1 MKHLHA
7 SLHPEDLASLARL
20 YDTHKRPKRIVK
32 PFGHCTFSLDF
43 TIMAKKTPSNIRQ
56 AEVTI
61 DLVAKAAGVSR
72 ATVSRVMNGTAKVSP
87 EREKAVKKAIA
98 KYNFTPNATARR
110 LAGGRS
116 GLIALLMEESSEE
129 FFLNPFWG
137 QVVQGF
143 SSAIADA
150 GLHPLLLIRPKSGTE
165 DSLFSTLQA
174 GQMDGLAIF
183 SWHRPLK
190 SFEKMLDPKMAV
202 VFGGDLGG
210 SKKYP
215 FVDVDNVKGG
225 YLATKHLIDSGC
237 KNIVTITG
245 DLKLQSGRDR
255 LDGYEKAIT
264 SSGLKLNDE
273 FIIHGDYTQSKA
285 EELIRQLL
293 KKKVKFDGVFAGN
306 DLSAVG
312 VINVLLQNG
321 ITVPGKVKV
330 VGFDDSP
337 VANKNQPSITTIRQ
351 PIRELGA
358 QVAESLLAILDGK
371 EVEDKILDVKLI
383 KRESS
388 AIKKLN

>member
-1 MKHLHA
+1 MANKSSYSA
-7 SLHPEDLASLARL
+7 RHP
-20 YDTHKRPKRIVK
+20 
-32 PFGHCTFSLDF
+32 
-43 TIMAKKTPSNIRQ
+43 
-56 AEVTI
+56 EVTI

-165 DSLFSTLQA
+165 DSLFATLQA

-183 SWHRPLK
+183 SWHRPVK
-190 SFEKMLDPKMAV
+190 TFEKMLDPKMAV

-225 YLATKHLIDSGC
+225 VIATKHLIESGC

-255 LDGYEKAIT
+255 LDGYEKALT
-264 SSGLKLNDE
+264 DAGLKVQDQLV
-273 FIIHGDYTQSKA
+273 IHGDYTQSKA
-285 EELIRQLL
+285 EDLTRKLL
-293 KKKVKFDGVFAGN
+293 KSKIKFDGIFAAN

-321 ITVPGKVKV
+321 ISVPGKVKV

-337 VANKNQPSITTIRQ
+337 VASRNQPSITTVRQ

-358 QVAESLLAILDGK
+358 EVAASLLAILDGN
-371 EVEDKILDVKLI
+371 EVEDKMLDVKLI

-388 AIKKLN
+388 ATK

>member
-1 MKHLHA
+1 MSKSSKGA
-7 SLHPEDLASLARL
+7 A
-20 YDTHKRPKRIVK
+20 
-32 PFGHCTFSLDF
+32 G
-43 TIMAKKTPSNIRQ
+43 Q

-72 ATVSRVMNGTAKVSP
+72 ATVSRVMNGSAKVSP

-143 SSAIADA
+143 STAITEA

-165 DSLFSTLQA
+165 DSLFATLQA

-183 SWHRPLK
+183 SWHRPVK
-190 SFEKMLDPKMAV
+190 SFEKMLDPKMAI

-225 YLATKHLIDSGC
+225 FLATRHLIDSGC

-255 LDGYEKAIT
+255 LDGYEQALKSA
-264 SSGLKLNDE
+264 GLKISDDL
-273 FIIHGDYTQSKA
+273 IIHGDYTQSKA
-285 EELIRQLL
+285 EELTRRLL
-293 KKKVKFDGVFAGN
+293 KNKTKFDGVFAAN

-312 VINVLLQNG
+312 VISVLLQNG
-321 ITVPGKVKV
+321 ISVPGKVKV

-337 VANKNQPSITTIRQ
+337 VASRNQPSITTIRQ

-358 QVAESLLAILDGK
+358 EVAASLLALLDGK
-371 EVEDKILDVKLI
+371 EVEDKMLDVKLI
-383 KRESS
+383 KRESTS
-388 AIKKLN
+388 TK

>member
-1 MKHLHA
+1 MRSPTASHA
-7 SLHPEDLASLARL
+7 EH
-20 YDTHKRPKRIVK
+20 V
-32 PFGHCTFSLDF
+32 
-43 TIMAKKTPSNIRQ
+43 
-56 AEVTI
+56 EVTI
-61 DLVAKAAGVSR
+61 DQVAKAAKVSP
-72 ATVSRVMNGTAKVSP
+72 ATVSRVLNGTAKVSP
-87 EREKAVKKAIA
+87 EKENAVRKAVA
-98 KYNFTPNATARR
+98 KYKFTPNATARR

-143 SSAIADA
+143 SSAIAEA

-165 DSLFSTLQA
+165 DTLFSTLQA

-237 KNIVTITG
+237 RNIVTITG

-264 SSGLKLNDE
+264 TAGLKLNDE
-273 FIIHGDYTQSKA
+273 LIIHGDYTQSKA

-293 KKKVKFDGVFAGN
+293 KKKIKFDGVFAGN

-321 ITVPGKVKV
+321 IAVPSKVKV

-383 KRESS
+383 KREST

>member
-1 MKHLHA
+1 M
-7 SLHPEDLASLARL
+7 
-20 YDTHKRPKRIVK
+20 T
-32 PFGHCTFSLDF
+32 
-43 TIMAKKTPSNIRQ
+43 MAKQSPKTIRQ

-61 DLVAKAAGVSR
+61 DLVAKTAGVSR

-87 EREKAVKKAIA
+87 DREKAVKKAIA

-225 YLATKHLIDSGC
+225 YLATKHLIGSGC

-264 SSGLKLNDE
+264 SAGLKLNDE

-293 KKKVKFDGVFAGN
+293 KKKIKFDGVFAGN

-321 ITVPGKVKV
+321 ISVPGKVKV

-358 QVAESLLAILDGK
+358 QVAESLLAILNGQ

-388 AIKKLN
+388 TSKKPN

>member
-1 MKHLHA
+1 M
-7 SLHPEDLASLARL
+7 
-20 YDTHKRPKRIVK
+20 T
-32 PFGHCTFSLDF
+32 
-43 TIMAKKTPSNIRQ
+43 MAKQSQKTIRQ
-56 AEVTI
+56 ADVTI

-87 EREKAVKKAIA
+87 ERVKAVNKAIA
-98 KYNFTPNATARR
+98 KFNFTPNATARR

-143 SSAIADA
+143 SSTIAEA

-165 DSLFSTLQA
+165 DTLFSTLQA

-210 SKKYP
+210 SKRYP

-237 KNIVTITG
+237 RNIVTITG

-255 LDGYEKAIT
+255 LDGYEKAF
-264 SSGLKLNDE
+264 SGAGLKLRDE
-273 FIIHGDYTQSKA
+273 LVIHGDYTQSKA
-285 EELIRQLL
+285 EELTRQLV
-293 KKKVKFDGVFAGN
+293 KKKTKFDGVFAGN

-321 ITVPGKVKV
+321 IAVPGMVKV

-358 QVAESLLAILDGK
+358 QVAESLLAILDGQ
-371 EVEDKILDVKLI
+371 EVEDKVLDVKLI

-388 AIKKLN
+388 TSRKQN

>member
-1 MKHLHA
+1 M
-7 SLHPEDLASLARL
+7 
-20 YDTHKRPKRIVK
+20 TMPKQS
-32 PFGHCTFSLDF
+32 P
-43 TIMAKKTPSNIRQ
+43 KTIRQ

-61 DLVAKAAGVSR
+61 DLVAKTAGVSR

-87 EREKAVKKAIA
+87 DREKAVKKAIA

-225 YLATKHLIDSGC
+225 YLATKHLIGSGC

-264 SSGLKLNDE
+264 SAGLKLNDE

-285 EELIRQLL
+285 EELIRLLL
-293 KKKVKFDGVFAGN
+293 KKKIKFDGVFAGN

-321 ITVPGKVKV
+321 ISVPGKVKV

-358 QVAESLLAILDGK
+358 QVAESLLAILDGQ

-388 AIKKLN
+388 TSKKPN

>member
-1 MKHLHA
+1 MG
-7 SLHPEDLASLARL
+7 
-20 YDTHKRPKRIVK
+20 KRPTKSI
-32 PFGHCTFSLDF
+32 G
-43 TIMAKKTPSNIRQ
+43 Q
-56 AEVTI
+56 ADVTI
-61 DLVAKAAGVSR
+61 DLVAKSAGVSR
-72 ATVSRVMNGTAKVSP
+72 ATVSRVLNGTAKVSP

-98 KYNFTPNATARR
+98 KYNFKPNATARR

-143 SSAIADA
+143 STAIADA

-165 DSLFSTLQA
+165 DSLFATLQA

-190 SFEKMLDPKMAV
+190 SFEKMLDPRMAV

-264 SSGLKLNDE
+264 AAGLKISDQL
-273 FIIHGDYTQSKA
+273 IIHGDYTQSKA
-285 EELIRQLL
+285 EELTRQLV
-293 KKKVKFDGVFAGN
+293 KNKTKFDGVFAGN

-312 VINVLLQNG
+312 AINVLLQNG
-321 ITVPGKVKV
+321 ISVPGKVKV

-337 VANKNQPSITTIRQ
+337 IANKNQPSITTIRQ

-358 QVAESLLAILDGK
+358 QVAESLLAILDGQ

-388 AIKKLN
+388 TSRKQN

>member
-1 MKHLHA
+1 MYSEWIEFVIMSKKLMGA
-7 SLHPEDLASLARL
+7 A
-20 YDTHKRPKRIVK
+20 THTEI
-32 PFGHCTFSLDF
+32 
-43 TIMAKKTPSNIRQ
+43 
-56 AEVTI
+56 TI
-61 DLVAKAAGVSR
+61 DQVAKAANVSP
-72 ATVSRVMNGTAKVSP
+72 ATVSRVLNGTAKVSA
-87 EREKAVKKAIA
+87 EKEKAVRKAVA

-143 SSAIADA
+143 SSAITDA

-190 SFEKMLDPKMAV
+190 SFEKMLDPKMVV

-225 YLATKHLIDSGC
+225 YLATKHLIESGC
-237 KNIVTITG
+237 RNIVTITG

-255 LDGYEKAIT
+255 LDGYEKAINEA
-264 SSGLKLNDE
+264 GMKIRDE
-273 FIIHGDYTQSKA
+273 LVIHGDYTQSKA

-293 KKKVKFDGVFAGN
+293 KQKVKFDGVFAGN
-306 DLSAVG
+306 DLSALG
-312 VINVLLQNG
+312 VINVLSQNG
-321 ITVPGKVKV
+321 VAVPGKVKV

-337 VANKNQPSITTIRQ
+337 VASRNQPSITTIRQ
-351 PIRELGA
+351 PTRELGA
-358 QVAESLLAILDGK
+358 QVAHTLLEILDGQ

-383 KRESS
+383 KRQSTR
-388 AIKKLN
+388 AK

>member
-1 MKHLHA
+1 
-7 SLHPEDLASLARL
+7 
-20 YDTHKRPKRIVK
+20 
-32 PFGHCTFSLDF
+32 
-43 TIMAKKTPSNIRQ
+43 MAKKLNVATQQ
-56 AEVTI
+56 AEITI
-61 DLVAKAAGVSR
+61 DQVARAAKVSP
-72 ATVSRVMNGTAKVSP
+72 ATVSRVLNGTAKVSADK
-87 EREKAVKKAIA
+87 EKAVRKAVA

-143 SSAIADA
+143 STAITDA

-174 GQMDGLAIF
+174 GQMDGIAIF
-183 SWHRPLK
+183 SWHRPLR

-215 FVDVDNVKGG
+215 YVDVDNVKGG

-255 LDGYEKAIT
+255 LDGYEKALT
-264 SSGLKLNDE
+264 SAGMKINDQLV
-273 FIIHGDYTQSKA
+273 IHGDYTQSKA
-285 EELIRQLL
+285 EELIRQIL
-293 KKKVKFDGVFAGN
+293 KRKIKFAGVFAGN

-321 ITVPGKVKV
+321 ISVPGKVKV

-337 VANKNQPSITTIRQ
+337 VASRNQPSITTIRQ

-358 QVAESLLAILDGK
+358 QVAQSLLAILDG
-371 EVEDKILDVKLI
+371 EIVEDKVLDVKLI
-383 KRESS
+383 KRQSS
-388 AIKKLN
+388 GAK

>member
-1 MKHLHA
+1 M
-7 SLHPEDLASLARL
+7 
-20 YDTHKRPKRIVK
+20 PKQS
-32 PFGHCTFSLDF
+32 P
-43 TIMAKKTPSNIRQ
+43 KTIRQ

-61 DLVAKAAGVSR
+61 DLVAKTAGVSR

-87 EREKAVKKAIA
+87 DREKAVKKAIA

-225 YLATKHLIDSGC
+225 YLATKHLIGSGC

-264 SSGLKLNDE
+264 SAGLKLNDE

-285 EELIRQLL
+285 EELIRLLL
-293 KKKVKFDGVFAGN
+293 KKKIKFDGVFAGN

-321 ITVPGKVKV
+321 ISVPGKVKV

-358 QVAESLLAILDGK
+358 QVAESLLAILDGQ

-388 AIKKLN
+388 TSKKLN

>member
-1 MKHLHA
+1 
-7 SLHPEDLASLARL
+7 
-20 YDTHKRPKRIVK
+20 
-32 PFGHCTFSLDF
+32 
-43 TIMAKKTPSNIRQ
+43 MAKKLNVATQQ
-56 AEVTI
+56 AEITI
-61 DLVAKAAGVSR
+61 DQVARAAKVSP
-72 ATVSRVMNGTAKVSP
+72 ATVSRVLNGTAKVSADK
-87 EREKAVKKAIA
+87 EKAVRKAVA

-143 SSAIADA
+143 STAITDA

-183 SWHRPLK
+183 SWHRPLR

-215 FVDVDNVKGG
+215 YVDVDNVKGG

-255 LDGYEKAIT
+255 LDGYEKALT
-264 SSGLKLNDE
+264 SAGMKINDQLV
-273 FIIHGDYTQSKA
+273 IHGDYTQSKA

-293 KKKVKFDGVFAGN
+293 KRKIKFDGVFAGN
-306 DLSAVG
+306 DLSALG
-312 VINVLLQNG
+312 AINVLLQNG

-337 VANKNQPSITTIRQ
+337 IASRNQPSITTIRQ

-358 QVAESLLAILDGK
+358 QVAQSLLAILDGE
-371 EVEDKILDVKLI
+371 EVEDKVLDVKLI
-383 KRESS
+383 KRQSS
-388 AIKKLN
+388 GAK

>member
-1 MKHLHA
+1 MFNVYNRDKSGRCCKVRRLLILSKRQRASHLTTER
-7 SLHPEDLASLARL
+7 LGLEIVTPKDLASG
-20 YDTHKRPKRIVK
+20 TH
-32 PFGHCTFSLDF
+32 G
-43 TIMAKKTPSNIRQ
+43 
-56 AEVTI
+56 EVTI
-61 DLVAKAAGVSR
+61 DLIAKAAGVSR

-143 SSAIADA
+143 SSTIADA
-150 GLHPLLLIRPKSGTE
+150 GLHPLILIRPKSGTE
-165 DSLFSTLQA
+165 NSLFTTLKA

-183 SWHRPLK
+183 SWHRPVK
-190 SFEKMLDPKMAV
+190 SFEKMLDPRMAV

-225 YLATKHLIDSGC
+225 LLATKHLIDSGC
-237 KNIVTITG
+237 KNIVALTG
-245 DLKLQSGRDR
+245 DLKLQSARDR
-255 LDGYEKAIT
+255 LDGYEQALRTAGI
-264 SSGLKLNDE
+264 KLNDDLVV
-273 FIIHGDYTQSKA
+273 HGDYTQSKA
-285 EELIRQLL
+285 EELTRRLV
-293 KKKVKFDGVFAGN
+293 KNKVKFDGVFAAN

-312 VINVLLQNG
+312 VISVLLQNG
-321 ITVPGKVKV
+321 VTVPERVKV

-337 VANKNQPSITTIRQ
+337 VASRNQPSITTIRQ

-358 QVAESLLAILDGK
+358 EVAVSLLAILNGK
-371 EVEDKILDVKLI
+371 TVEDKMLDVKLI
-383 KRESS
+383 KRQSS
-388 AIKKLN
+388 VIK

>member
-1 MKHLHA
+1 MA
-7 SLHPEDLASLARL
+7 S
-20 YDTHKRPKRIVK
+20 
-32 PFGHCTFSLDF
+32 
-43 TIMAKKTPSNIRQ
+43 KTPQNSRQ
-56 AEVTI
+56 TDVTI

-72 ATVSRVMNGTAKVSP
+72 ATVSRVMNGSAKVSK
-87 EREKAVKKAIA
+87 ERELAVKKAIA

-143 SSAIADA
+143 STAIADA
-150 GLHPLLLIRPKSGTE
+150 GLHPMLLIRPKSGTE
-165 DSLFSTLQA
+165 DSLFATLQA

-190 SFEKMLDPKMAV
+190 SFEKMLDPKMPV

-255 LDGYEKAIT
+255 LDGYEKALIDA
-264 SSGLKLNDE
+264 GIKIEDN

-285 EELIRQLL
+285 EELTRKLL
-293 KKKVKFDGVFAGN
+293 KSKVKFDGVVAGN

-312 VINVLLQNG
+312 VINMLLQNG
-321 ITVPGKVKV
+321 ISVPGKVKI

-337 VANKNQPSITTIRQ
+337 VASRNQPSITSIRQ
-351 PIRELGA
+351 PIRQLGA
-358 QVAESLLAILDGK
+358 EVAESLLSLLDGQR
-371 EVEDKILDVKLI
+371 VEDKMLDVKLI

-388 AIKKLN
+388 SSKKLN

>member
-1 MKHLHA
+1 
-7 SLHPEDLASLARL
+7 
-20 YDTHKRPKRIVK
+20 
-32 PFGHCTFSLDF
+32 
-43 TIMAKKTPSNIRQ
+43 MAKKKSGDNLHI
-56 AEVTI
+56 EITI
-61 DLVAKAAGVSR
+61 DQVAKAAKVSP
-72 ATVSRVMNGTAKVSP
+72 ATVSRVLNGTAKVSADK
-87 EREKAVKKAIA
+87 ERAVRKAVA

-143 SSAIADA
+143 STAISEA

-183 SWHRPLK
+183 SWHRPLR

-215 FVDVDNVKGG
+215 YVDVDNVKGG
-225 YLATKHLIDSGC
+225 YLATKHLIDTRC

-255 LDGYEKAIT
+255 LDGYEKAI
-264 SSGLKLNDE
+264 SHAGLKLNDNL
-273 FIIHGDYTQSKA
+273 ILHGDYTQSKA

-293 KKKVKFDGVFAGN
+293 KKKTKFDGVFAGN
-306 DLSAVG
+306 DLSALG

-321 ITVPGKVKV
+321 IAVPGKVKV

-337 VANKNQPSITTIRQ
+337 VASRNQPSITTIRQ

-358 QVAESLLAILDGK
+358 QVAASLLAILDGQ

-383 KRESS
+383 KRQSS
-388 AIKKLN
+388 GTK

>member
-1 MKHLHA
+1 VSARKQPKRCSAGSGPGSPGHC
-7 SLHPEDLASLARL
+7 LASRL
-20 YDTHKRPKRIVK
+20 SIRRLIRPVPLESVIV
-32 PFGHCTFSLDF
+32 
-43 TIMAKKTPSNIRQ
+43 AKKIVGITQHTEI
-56 AEVTI
+56 TI
-61 DLVAKAAGVSR
+61 DQVAKAAKVSP
-72 ATVSRVMNGTAKVSP
+72 ATVSRVLNGTAKVSA
-87 EREKAVKKAIA
+87 EKEKAVRKAVA

-143 SSAIADA
+143 STAITDA
-150 GLHPLLLIRPKSGTE
+150 GLHPLLLIRPKSRTE

-215 FVDVDNVKGG
+215 YVDVDNVKGG

-237 KNIVTITG
+237 RNIVTITG

-264 SSGLKLNDE
+264 SAGMKLNDQL
-273 FIIHGDYTQSKA
+273 IIHGDYTQSKA
-285 EELIRQLL
+285 EELCRQLI
-293 KKKVKFDGVFAGN
+293 KSKIKFDGVFAGN
-306 DLSAVG
+306 DLSALG

-321 ITVPGKVKV
+321 ISVPNKVKV

-337 VANKNQPSITTIRQ
+337 VASRNQPSITTIRQ

-358 QVAESLLAILDGK
+358 QVALSLLAVLDGQ
-371 EVEDKILDVKLI
+371 EVEDKVLDVKLV
-383 KRESS
+383 KRQSS
-388 AIKKLN
+388 ATK

>member
-1 MKHLHA
+1 
-7 SLHPEDLASLARL
+7 
-20 YDTHKRPKRIVK
+20 
-32 PFGHCTFSLDF
+32 
-43 TIMAKKTPSNIRQ
+43 MAKKITGVNAHTEI
-56 AEVTI
+56 TI
-61 DLVAKAAGVSR
+61 DQVAKAAKVSP
-72 ATVSRVMNGTAKVSP
+72 ATVSRVLNGTAKVSA
-87 EREKAVKKAIA
+87 EKEKAVRKAVA

-143 SSAIADA
+143 STAITDA

-215 FVDVDNVKGG
+215 YVDVDNVKGG

-264 SSGLKLNDE
+264 SAGLKLNDQL
-273 FIIHGDYTQSKA
+273 IIHGDYTQSKA
-285 EELIRQLL
+285 EGLTRQFLKNKIR
-293 KKKVKFDGVFAGN
+293 FDGVFAGN
-306 DLSAVG
+306 DLSALG
-312 VINVLLQNG
+312 AINVLLQNG
-321 ITVPGKVKV
+321 ISVPDKVKV

-337 VANKNQPSITTIRQ
+337 IASRNQPSLTTIRQ

-358 QVAESLLAILDGK
+358 QVAHSLLAILDGQ
-371 EVEDKILDVKLI
+371 EVEDKILDVKLV
-383 KRESS
+383 KRQSTGC
-388 AIKKLN
+388 

>member
-1 MKHLHA
+1 
-7 SLHPEDLASLARL
+7 
-20 YDTHKRPKRIVK
+20 
-32 PFGHCTFSLDF
+32 
-43 TIMAKKTPSNIRQ
+43 MAKSVKSV
-56 AEVTI
+56 AGHSEVTI

-72 ATVSRVMNGTAKVSP
+72 ATVSRVMNGSAKVSP
-87 EREKAVKKAIA
+87 EREKAVKKAIT

-110 LAGGRS
+110 LASGRS

-143 SSAIADA
+143 STAITDA
-150 GLHPLLLIRPKSGTE
+150 GLHPVLLVRPKSGSE
-165 DSLFSTLQA
+165 DSLFTTLQA

-183 SWHRPLK
+183 SWHRPAK
-190 SFEKMLDPKMAV
+190 SFEKLVDPKMAV

-237 KNIVTITG
+237 KNIATLTG
-245 DLKLQSGRDR
+245 DLKLQSARDR
-255 LDGYEKAIT
+255 LDGYEQAL
-264 SSGLKLNDE
+264 SSAGIKLNDDLV
-273 FIIHGDYTQSKA
+273 IHGDYTQSKA
-285 EELIRQLL
+285 EALTRRLV
-293 KKKVKFDGVFAGN
+293 KNKTKFDGIFAAN

-321 ITVPGKVKV
+321 VSVPKQVKL

-337 VANKNQPSITTIRQ
+337 VASRNQPSISTIRQ
-351 PIRELGA
+351 PIRQLGA
-358 QVAESLLAILDGK
+358 EVAASLLAILDGNK
-371 EVEDKILDVKLI
+371 VEDKMLDVKLI
-383 KRESS
+383 KREST
-388 AIKKLN
+388 ATK

>member
-1 MKHLHA
+1 M
-7 SLHPEDLASLARL
+7 
-20 YDTHKRPKRIVK
+20 
-32 PFGHCTFSLDF
+32 
-43 TIMAKKTPSNIRQ
+43 IMAKKKSDENLHLEI
-56 AEVTI
+56 TI
-61 DLVAKAAGVSR
+61 DQVAKAAKVSP
-72 ATVSRVMNGTAKVSP
+72 ATVSRVLNGTAKVSSDK
-87 EREKAVKKAIA
+87 EKAVRKAVA

-143 SSAIADA
+143 STAISEA

-183 SWHRPLK
+183 SWHRPLR

-215 FVDVDNVKGG
+215 YVDVDNVKGG

-255 LDGYEKAIT
+255 LDGFEKAI
-264 SSGLKLNDE
+264 SHAALKLNDNL
-273 FIIHGDYTQSKA
+273 ILHGDYTQSKA

-293 KKKVKFDGVFAGN
+293 KKKTNFDGVFAGN
-306 DLSAVG
+306 DLSALG

-321 ITVPGKVKV
+321 IAVPGKVKV

-337 VANKNQPSITTIRQ
+337 VASRNQPSITTIRQ

-358 QVAESLLAILDGK
+358 QVAASLLAILGGQ

-383 KRESS
+383 KRQSS
-388 AIKKLN
+388 GTK

>member
-1 MKHLHA
+1 
-7 SLHPEDLASLARL
+7 
-20 YDTHKRPKRIVK
+20 
-32 PFGHCTFSLDF
+32 
-43 TIMAKKTPSNIRQ
+43 MAKKTTGANAHTEI
-56 AEVTI
+56 TI
-61 DLVAKAAGVSR
+61 DQVAKAAKVSP
-72 ATVSRVMNGTAKVSP
+72 ATVSRVLNGTAKVSAEK
-87 EREKAVKKAIA
+87 ERAVRKAVA

-143 SSAIADA
+143 STAITDA

-202 VFGGDLGG
+202 VFGG

-215 FVDVDNVKGG
+215 YVDVDNVKGG
-225 YLATKHLIDSGC
+225 YLATKHLIDTGC

-264 SSGLKLNDE
+264 SAGLKLNDQL
-273 FIIHGDYTQSKA
+273 IIHGDYTQSKA
-285 EELIRQLL
+285 EELTRQLL
-293 KKKVKFDGVFAGN
+293 KRKIKFDGVFAGN
-306 DLSAVG
+306 DLSALG
-312 VINVLLQNG
+312 AINVLLQNG
-321 ITVPGKVKV
+321 VSVPGKVKV

-337 VANKNQPSITTIRQ
+337 VASRNQPSITTIRQ

-358 QVAESLLAILDGK
+358 QVAHSLLAILDGQ
-371 EVEDKILDVKLI
+371 EVPDKTLDVKLV
-383 KRESS
+383 KRQSS
-388 AIKKLN
+388 ATK

>member
-1 MKHLHA
+1 M
-7 SLHPEDLASLARL
+7 SAR
-20 YDTHKRPKRIVK
+20 V
-32 PFGHCTFSLDF
+32 S
-43 TIMAKKTPSNIRQ
+43 KTVQNS
-56 AEVTI
+56 EVTI
-61 DLVAKAAGVSR
+61 DQVAKAAKVSV
-72 ATVSRVMNGTAKVSP
+72 ATVSRVLNGTAKVSP
-87 EREKAVKKAIA
+87 EKEKAVRKAVA

-143 SSAIADA
+143 STAITEA
-150 GLHPLLLIRPKSGTE
+150 GLHPLILIRPKSGTE

-210 SKKYP
+210 SKNYP

-225 YLATKHLIDSGC
+225 YLATKHLIDAGC

-255 LDGYEKAIT
+255 LDGYENAIN
-264 SSGLKLNDE
+264 GAGIKLNDQLVL
-273 FIIHGDYTQSKA
+273 HGDYTQSKA

-306 DLSAVG
+306 DLSALG
-312 VINVLLQNG
+312 AINVLLQNG
-321 ITVPGKVKV
+321 IAVPGKVKV

-337 VANKNQPSITTIRQ
+337 VASRNQPSITTIRQ

-358 QVAESLLAILDGK
+358 QVAATLLAILDGQD
-371 EVEDKILDVKLI
+371 VEDKILEVKLI
-383 KRESS
+383 KRQSSS
-388 AIKKLN
+388 AK

>member
-1 MKHLHA
+1 M
-7 SLHPEDLASLARL
+7 
-20 YDTHKRPKRIVK
+20 
-32 PFGHCTFSLDF
+32 
-43 TIMAKKTPSNIRQ
+43 IMARQ
-56 AEVTI
+56 IKSVAGQTEVTI

-72 ATVSRVMNGTAKVSP
+72 ATVSRVMNGSAKVSP

-143 SSAIADA
+143 SSTIADA
-150 GLHPLLLIRPKSGTE
+150 GLHPLILIRPKSGTE
-165 DSLFSTLQA
+165 DSLFTTLKA

-183 SWHRPLK
+183 SWHRPVK

-225 YLATKHLIDSGC
+225 LLATKHLIDSGC
-237 KNIVTITG
+237 KNIVALTG
-245 DLKLQSGRDR
+245 DLKLQSARDR
-255 LDGYEKAIT
+255 LDGYEQALRSVGI
-264 SSGLKLNDE
+264 KLNDDLVV
-273 FIIHGDYTQSKA
+273 HGDYTQSKA
-285 EELIRQLL
+285 EELTRGLV
-293 KKKVKFDGVFAGN
+293 KNKVKFDGVFAAN
-306 DLSAVG
+306 DLSAAG
-312 VINVLLQNG
+312 AISVLLQNG
-321 ITVPGKVKV
+321 VSVPGKVKV

-337 VANKNQPSITTIRQ
+337 VASRNQPSITTIRQ

-358 QVAESLLAILDGK
+358 EVATSLLAILDGK
-371 EVEDKILDVKLI
+371 TVEDKMLDVKLI
-383 KRESS
+383 KRQSS
-388 AIKKLN
+388 ALK

>member
-1 MKHLHA
+1 MTKKLVGAHQHA
-7 SLHPEDLASLARL
+7 E
-20 YDTHKRPKRIVK
+20 I
-32 PFGHCTFSLDF
+32 
-43 TIMAKKTPSNIRQ
+43 
-56 AEVTI
+56 TI
-61 DLVAKAAGVSR
+61 DQVAKAAKVSP
-72 ATVSRVMNGTAKVSP
+72 ATVSRVLNGTAKVSP
-87 EREKAVKKAIA
+87 EKEKAVRKAVA

-143 SSAIADA
+143 STAITEA

-174 GQMDGLAIF
+174 GQMDGIAIF

-255 LDGYEKAIT
+255 LDGYEKALT
-264 SSGLKLNDE
+264 SAGIKINDE
-273 FIIHGDYTQSKA
+273 LIIHGDYTQSKA
-285 EELIRQLL
+285 EELTRQLL
-293 KKKVKFDGVFAGN
+293 KRKTKFDGVFAGN
-306 DLSAVG
+306 DLSALG
-312 VINVLLQNG
+312 AINVLLQNA

-337 VANKNQPSITTIRQ
+337 IASRNHPSITTIRQ

-358 QVAESLLAILDGK
+358 QVAHSLLAILDGQ
-371 EVEDKILDVKLI
+371 EVEDKVLDVKLI
-383 KRESS
+383 KRQSS
-388 AIKKLN
+388 ATK